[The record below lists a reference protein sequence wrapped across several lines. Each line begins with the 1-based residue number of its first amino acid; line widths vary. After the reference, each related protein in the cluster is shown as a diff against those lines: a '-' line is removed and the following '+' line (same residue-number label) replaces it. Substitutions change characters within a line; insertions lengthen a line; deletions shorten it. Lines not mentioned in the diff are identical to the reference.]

1 MTPLHDKVYWQTK
14 VYSQA
19 AMQNC
24 VLQLGSIAL
33 ISAPMFTRDEFLSKM
48 HVEELDELLFRGEP
62 LQMGLPRVFGG
73 QVLGQALNAA
83 VRTVETERKPHSLHG
98 YFLRPGDINRPIIY
112 EVDPIR
118 DGRSFATR
126 RVVGKQRGKAIFN
139 CSISFQICEEGLS
152 HQIDLPD
159 DIARPEDTLPDVEH
173 LKQLMKTHPELS
185 LDKLRAS
192 NLIFDP
198 SILEIRTP
206 ELAKSLVPGN
216 YEPRFGFWFKFHD
229 AIGDDPI
236 THRTLL
242 AFISDKAL
250 MMVGMMP
257 HNVDFKTHRLIGA
270 SLDHSM
276 WFHSEIRVNQWIYYH
291 IDSPR
296 STRARDL
303 GRGSF
308 YTQSGELI
316 ASTAQE
322 GLIRIVERD

>member
-1 MTPLHDKVYWQTK
+1 
-14 VYSQA
+14 
-19 AMQNC
+19 
-24 VLQLGSIAL
+24 
-33 ISAPMFTRDEFLSKM
+33 MFTRDEFLSKM

-62 LQMGLPRVFGG
+62 LEMGLPRVFGG

-83 VRTVETERKPHSLHG
+83 VRTVEPKRKPHSLHG

-139 CSISFQICEEGLS
+139 CSISFQIFEDGLT
-152 HQIDLPD
+152 HQIDMPD
-159 DIARPEDTLPDVEH
+159 DIPSPEDVLPDLEHLAILAKTRPELTIDR
-173 LKQLMKTHPELS
+173 
-185 LDKLRAS
+185 LRSS
-192 NLIFDP
+192 NLVFDE

-206 ELAKSLVPGN
+206 ELLKSLVPGEH
-216 YEPRFGFWFKFHD
+216 EPRFGFWFKFND
-229 AIGDDPI
+229 GIGNDPI

-257 HNVDFKTHRLIGA
+257 HNINRKTHRLIGA
-270 SLDHSM
+270 SLDHAM

-296 STRARDL
+296 SARARDL

-322 GLIRIVERD
+322 GLIRIVPRD